1 MRKYNKRSNNSNSL
15 VNENWIGII
24 KFIFNKIKWNKSKK
38 SKWIIRN
45 NNDHDSHIHWLIF
58 KKGWQCSHHWV
69 TTYKAY
75 KSRPNFF
82 FVHTLLNSIFLYL
95 IIPNLSITLHMLNYC
110 EIYFDIQQHALIE
123 EFNMH
128 SRMDA
133 TALNNF
139 FSFTSHFLLPH
150 RTMTI
155 WFHQS
160 SHHRS
165 FFLSLSS
172 SFSAVLAEFS
182 G

>member
-1 MRKYNKRSNNSNSL
+1 MDWN
-15 VNENWIGII
+15 
-24 KFIFNKIKWNKSKK
+24 NKIYIQQKKKIKESKK

-58 KKGWQCSHHWV
+58 KRGWQCSHHWV
-69 TTYKAY
+69 TAYKAY
-75 KSRPNFF
+75 KSRPNYFLCI
-82 FVHTLLNSIFLYL
+82 HTLLNSNFFFLYL

-139 FSFTSHFLLPH
+139 FSFTFHFLLPH

-165 FFLSLSS
+165 FFFPSFS
-172 SFSAVLAEFS
+172 SFSAFLAEFS